1 MGKNTRLQQ
10 GLLLGPHTPT
20 LKGLA
25 QPEAG
30 SLPDWACLQ
39 LGEESGEQ
47 PHLAR
52 GMTVWWPVLLLMS
65 RGPALHLHLGLF
77 INLLD
82 FITPRESRQVGDL
95 LTALHRGGG

>member
-1 MGKNTRLQQ
+1 MSCLCATTSSTPWKGWAELRVHP
-10 GLLLGPHTPT
+10 GPW
-20 LKGLA
+20 LA
-25 QPEAG
+25 ENPREA
-30 SLPDWACLQ
+30 
-39 LGEESGEQ
+39 
-47 PHLAR
+47 
-52 GMTVWWPVLLLMS
+52 VLLLMS